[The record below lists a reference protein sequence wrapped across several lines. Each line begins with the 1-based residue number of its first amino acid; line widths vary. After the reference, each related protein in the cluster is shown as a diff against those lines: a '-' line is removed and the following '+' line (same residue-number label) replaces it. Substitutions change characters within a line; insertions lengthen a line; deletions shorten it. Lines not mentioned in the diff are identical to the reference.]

1 MKLANLSQWNNFS
14 PILIPR
20 EISGSEGSM
29 FDYFS
34 IDPLPQMNL
43 RSLPDKRVLL
53 YFFFFSTK
61 NQFYLLFLILWKF
74 GLKIGLSN
82 LNVQES
88 YWRELSSCICAC
100 QKNKWQKNIYLYDG
114 GLLLSL
120 GCTPSLS
127 MKRNNWCS
135 WPLPE
140 RQGFQT

>member
-1 MKLANLSQWNNFS
+1 
-14 PILIPR
+14 
-20 EISGSEGSM
+20 M

-82 LNVQES
+82 LNVQERLLTRIVILYLRMS
-88 YWRELSSCICAC
+88 EKQMTEKYLFVRWRITF
-100 QKNKWQKNIYLYDG
+100 K
-114 GLLLSL
+114 L
-120 GCTPSLS
+120 GMYPQFINE
-127 MKRNNWCS
+127 K
-135 WPLPE
+135 E
-140 RQGFQT
+140 

>member
-20 EISGSEGSM
+20 EISRSEGSM

-82 LNVQES
+82 LNVQERLLTRIVILYLRMS
-88 YWRELSSCICAC
+88 EKQMTEKYLFVWWRITF
-100 QKNKWQKNIYLYDG
+100 K
-114 GLLLSL
+114 L
-120 GCTPSLS
+120 GMYPQFINE
-127 MKRNNWCS
+127 K
-135 WPLPE
+135 E
-140 RQGFQT
+140 